1 MESDLSDIDISIVI
15 PCLNEEQT
23 LKDVI
28 DTAKLALAKYG
39 YKGEVIVADNGS
51 TDRSRQIATE
61 NGARV
66 VEVPLKGYGSALTSG
81 IEGSRGK
88 FVIVG
93 DADGSY
99 DFMEI
104 DRFVEKWRQG
114 AEFVMGTRLKGVID
128 PGAMPNSHRY
138 LGTPV
143 LTMLINVFFGTHISD
158 CNCGLRGIT
167 KSSFLKLHV
176 HATGMEFA
184 SEMIIKASMLHIKS
198 AEVPASLHVDKRDR
212 RPHLNTW
219 RDGWMHL
226 RFILTYAADRLFLIP
241 GLLMVAVGLLG
252 FALLWKEPQ
261 TIFGLFMDY
270 HFLFPSSL
278 LLILGFQCIQFTVWA
293 KTYTGLANYSPKT
306 AQLLHFITFER
317 GIIVGLLFLF
327 AGLALNLVIVAE
339 WLSTYGKGLFAI
351 RQAII
356 AQTLMAI
363 GAQLCFGAFFMSIL
377 RIPQRRIIHE

>member
-1 MESDLSDIDISIVI
+1 MESDLSDVEISIVI

-23 LKDVI
+23 LKGVI
-28 DTAKLALAKYG
+28 DTAKQALAKYG
-39 YKGEVIVADNGS
+39 YKGEVVVADNGS
-51 TDRSRQIATE
+51 SDRSREIATE

-66 VEVPLKGYGSALTSG
+66 VEAPLKGYGSALTSG
-81 IEGSRGK
+81 IEGSLGK

-104 DRFVEKWRQG
+104 DRFVEKWKAG

-143 LTMLINVFFGTHISD
+143 LTMLINMFFGTHISD
-158 CNCGLRGIT
+158 CNCGMRGIAKT
-167 KSSFLKLHV
+167 SFMKLHV

-184 SEMIIKASMLHIKS
+184 SEMIIKASLLKLKS
-198 AEVPASLHVDKRDR
+198 AEVPTSLHVDKRDR

-241 GLLMVAVGLLG
+241 GLLMIALGLAG
-252 FALLWKEPQ
+252 FGLLWKEPKI
-261 TIFGLFMDY
+261 IFGLFMDY

-278 LLILGFQCIQFTVWA
+278 LLIIGFQCLQFTVWA
-293 KTYTGLANYSPKT
+293 KTYTGLANYNPQM

-317 GIIVGLLFLF
+317 GIVFGLLCLL
-327 AGLALNLVIVAE
+327 AGLAINLLIVAE

-351 RQAII
+351 RPAII
-356 AQTLMAI
+356 ALTLMAI
-363 GAQLCFGAFFMSIL
+363 GAQVCFGAFFMSIL

>member
-1 MESDLSDIDISIVI
+1 
-15 PCLNEEQT
+15 
-23 LKDVI
+23 
-28 DTAKLALAKYG
+28 
-39 YKGEVIVADNGS
+39 
-51 TDRSRQIATE
+51 
-61 NGARV
+61 
-66 VEVPLKGYGSALTSG
+66 
-81 IEGSRGK
+81 
-88 FVIVG
+88 
-93 DADGSY
+93 
-99 DFMEI
+99 
-104 DRFVEKWRQG
+104 
-114 AEFVMGTRLKGVID
+114 
-128 PGAMPNSHRY
+128 
-138 LGTPV
+138 
-143 LTMLINVFFGTHISD
+143 
-158 CNCGLRGIT
+158 
-167 KSSFLKLHV
+167 
-176 HATGMEFA
+176 
-184 SEMIIKASMLHIKS
+184 
-198 AEVPASLHVDKRDR
+198 
-212 RPHLNTW
+212 
-219 RDGWMHL
+219 MHL